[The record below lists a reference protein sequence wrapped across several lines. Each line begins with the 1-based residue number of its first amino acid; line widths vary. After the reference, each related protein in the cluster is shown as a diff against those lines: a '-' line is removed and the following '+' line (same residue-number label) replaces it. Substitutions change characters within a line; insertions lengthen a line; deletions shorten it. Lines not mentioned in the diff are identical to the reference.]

1 MKWLYSWQIS
11 SLSYDNLYKMLHIH
25 EFCEMLYIV
34 EGSIRLKTANSSL
47 ILNKGQM
54 VIIPPLEYH
63 SVEPLEFP
71 YERIG
76 IHVNCSLAQQA
87 VMSTALLSVL
97 NYHSEEEPYV
107 FDLGACDELVKT
119 LHEIST
125 ENRCNF
131 AKSGEMM
138 EVLFHSFLIR
148 LYRLYPRCFKHPA
161 GDELMDEA
169 KRYIESNI
177 ENLPDINKIASM
189 YYLSTSH
196 FISRFKNHT
205 GYTPKKYCNLLRIS
219 KARYLLKETKL
230 PLCDI
235 AEKCGFMELNS
246 FVRSFRLTMGI
257 TPGKFR
263 ELELYDDIV

>member
-1 MKWLYSWQIS
+1 MKWLDSWQIS

-25 EFCEMLYIV
+25 EYCEILYIV
-34 EGSIRLKTANSSL
+34 EGSIRIKTANSSL
-47 ILNKGQM
+47 VLNKGQM

-76 IHVNCSLAQQA
+76 IHVNCSLLQRT
-87 VMSTALLSVL
+87 VMSPTLLSVL
-97 NYHSEEEPYV
+97 SYNPDGKPRVFELANCEEI
-107 FDLGACDELVKT
+107 VKT
-119 LHEIST
+119 LYEISSESRQKLPKNT
-125 ENRCNF
+125 EM
-131 AKSGEMM
+131 A

-148 LYRLYPRCFKHPA
+148 LYRLYPACFKLPT
-161 GDELMDEA
+161 GDETMDDA
-169 KRYIESNI
+169 KKYIETNI
-177 ENLPDINKIASM
+177 GNLPDINKIASM

-196 FISRFKNHT
+196 FIARFKSHT

-219 KARYLLKETKL
+219 KARYLLKETEL

-235 AEKCGFMELNS
+235 AEKCGFSELNS

-263 ELELYDDIV
+263 ELELYDDI

>member
-1 MKWLYSWQIS
+1 MKWLYSWQIA

-25 EFCEMLYIV
+25 EFCEILYIV
-34 EGSIRLKTANSSL
+34 EGSIRIKTANSSL
-47 ILNKGQM
+47 VLNKGQM

-87 VMSTALLSVL
+87 VMSTSLLSVL
-97 NYHSEEEPYV
+97 NYRTEEDPYV
-107 FDLGACDELVKT
+107 FDLSGNDELVKT
-119 LHEIST
+119 LYEISA
-125 ENRCNF
+125 ENSCNH
-131 AKSGEMM
+131 AKSDEMM

-148 LYRLYPRCFKHPA
+148 LYRLYPGRFKHPT
-161 GDELMDEA
+161 GDALMDEA
-169 KRYIESNI
+169 KRYIENNI
-177 ENLPDINKIASM
+177 ENLPDINKIAGM

-219 KARYLLKETKL
+219 KARYLLKETEL

-246 FVRSFRLTMGI
+246 FVRSFRITMGI

-263 ELELYDDIV
+263 ELELYDDI